1 MLTSNSTAA
10 SAGSTGS
17 WSLGRSGLFSDF
29 SSGKTVAIVHHIP
42 CTSNAPVQA
51 RWASPQRAGISTPNP
66 PTVACNRLLGG
77 TWLPHHHTRRL
88 EIPGNAPADHHR
100 VAPFNHIE
108 HCARGQT
115 THRPNEPGRSRNV
128 LQSHVHWQGA
138 HKNERHSRVRQRS
151 QSAATSRVA
160 YVKTC
165 HGHAEQ

>member
-51 RWASPQRAGISTPNP
+51 RWARAQRAGISTPNP

-77 TWLPHHHTRRL
+77 PHSRL
-88 EIPGNAPADHHR
+88 REIFVLLMPCQMTVITMKRDSISPEPGNGTTF
-100 VAPFNHIE
+100 PFSDETGLLVHLE
-108 HCARGQT
+108 YPRGIST
-115 THRPNEPGRSRNV
+115 
-128 LQSHVHWQGA
+128 
-138 HKNERHSRVRQRS
+138 
-151 QSAATSRVA
+151 
-160 YVKTC
+160 
-165 HGHAEQ
+165 